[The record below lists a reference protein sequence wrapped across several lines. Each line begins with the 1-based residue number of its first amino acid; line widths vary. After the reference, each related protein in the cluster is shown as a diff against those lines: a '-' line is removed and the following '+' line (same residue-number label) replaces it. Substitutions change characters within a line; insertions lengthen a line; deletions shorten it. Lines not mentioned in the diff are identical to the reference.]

1 MIEPTSQ
8 LTPCPHIKRALEQI
22 AQGKRGGLY
31 LWYAR
36 LHSLKCVQC
45 QAALVALKLYFN
57 HIKNPKLP
65 VEIDVDRLRKGLRSV
80 DGD

>member
-1 MIEPTSQ
+1 MIEPTQ
-8 LTPCPHIKRALEQI
+8 PLTPCPHMKRALEQI
-22 AQGKRGGLY
+22 AQGKRGGAY

-36 LHSLKCVQC
+36 LHTVKCVQC
-45 QAALVALKLYFN
+45 RAALVALQRYFE
-57 HIKNPKLP
+57 HIKKPKLS